1 MICDES
7 AQQLHDKATRGGTL
21 SSDERAHL
29 DAWLSAQDET
39 EASLLSPKRVEPA
52 LAELRSQVNSSLKQV
67 GTITRSIQQLSGRS
81 RDRHEPAGGH
91 PRAGP
96 QPGDLRVRILWRN
109 RGGHRGIADDGSL
122 QTLDPRRKRRA

>member
-52 LAELRSQVNSSLKQV
+52 LAELRSQVNSALKQV
-67 GTITRSIQQLSGRS
+67 GTITRSIQQLTAENESLQREVAALRS
-81 RDRHEPAGGH
+81 RLAVGPLPRPA
-91 PRAGP
+91 
-96 QPGDLRVRILWRN
+96 
-109 RGGHRGIADDGSL
+109 
-122 QTLDPRRKRRA
+122 